1 MARNL
6 SSQNNY
12 EQFDSDVDRIYRSV
26 APSVESTNIFNHQ
39 IIQGKGSDFMKA
51 NELELL
57 SPREINEQLYPV
69 EPKLKH
75 RTKKK
80 NVSTPS
86 FAPLLYGQM
95 KIKNLTQ
102 PHNRANSIVFRIP
115 DDVTDSHRYISETV
129 GILYAKMV
137 SMSPHLTFIRNKK
150 YLKFKGSFSFDY
162 EVCFFDAQVFRLDP
176 TIAKSDTP
184 ENVYI
189 IEFRRRS
196 LTGRG
201 AFHELFRRIAGWLLN
216 EGRAKKYANGFHIY
230 PFEEPSSNL
239 VDVSRIDGVFESP
252 IPNTVETQ
260 SEIDSCQIRLESDMI
275 SSWAKKI
282 SERSVYSEENIRILA
297 ICSTNTESLELM
309 AHEPKLL
316 VALCEELSSGKN
328 PSSSAN
334 ALVNVKAILKFHA
347 HITAD
352 SFTRSGMLLAIT
364 ECLVLYSGRSVA
376 IERAALTTL
385 EMLSENQKISI
396 RQTELVE
403 VLKRLEIGL
412 KGGLSDEKNNR
423 CLKNVIKRMKMKTQV
438 TKILVL
444 SVAPQI

>member
-1 MARNL
+1 MTRNL
-6 SSQNNY
+6 SSQPNY
-12 EQFDSDVDRIYRSV
+12 EEFDSDVDRIYRSV
-26 APSVESTNIFNHQ
+26 APSVEPPSIFNHQ
-39 IIQGKGSDFMKA
+39 IIQAKGSNFMKA
-51 NELELL
+51 NELKLL
-57 SPREINEQLYPV
+57 SSPEISEQISV
-69 EPKLKH
+69 EPKLKN
-75 RTKKK
+75 RTKTK
-80 NVSTPS
+80 NVTTPS
-86 FAPLLYGQM
+86 LAPLLHGQM

-102 PHNRANSIVFRIP
+102 LHNRANSIVFHIP
-115 DDVTDSHRYISETV
+115 DDVTDCRRYIRETV
-129 GILYAKMV
+129 SILYSKMG

-176 TIAKSDTP
+176 TVAKSDTP
-184 ENVYI
+184 ENEWI

-201 AFHELFRRIAGWLLN
+201 AFDQLFLRIAGWLLD
-216 EGRAKKYANGFHIY
+216 EGRAKKYANGFRIF

-239 VDVSRIDGVFESP
+239 VDVSRNDDVFESP
-252 IPNTVETQ
+252 IPSAGETP
-260 SEIDSCQIRLESDMI
+260 SEMDSCQIRLESDMI
-275 SSWAKKI
+275 SSWAKNI

-297 ICSTNTESLELM
+297 KCSTDTESLELM

-316 VALCEELSSGKN
+316 AALREELSSGKN

-334 ALVNVKAILKFHA
+334 ALVIVKAILKFHA

-376 IERAALTTL
+376 IERAALTLL
-385 EMLSENQKISI
+385 EMLSENENLSF

-403 VLKRLEIGL
+403 VLKRLEKGL
-412 KGGLSDEKNNR
+412 KGGRSDENNIR
-423 CLKNVIKRMKMKTQV
+423 CLNNVIKRLKMKTQV
-438 TKILVL
+438 TKIIVL
-444 SVAPQI
+444 SVAHQI